1 MEPIELGITIHPADF
16 FEAMVDKYTPQ
27 EIADIV
33 MQLPRLVK
41 DKQFVKDVHDM
52 YGKILKIYEEAG
64 K

>member
-1 MEPIELGITIHPADF
+1 MEPIELGIIVHPEDF

-33 MQLPRLVK
+33 MQLPRIVK
-41 DKQFVKDVHDM
+41 DKKFIQDVYDM
-52 YGKILKIYEEAG
+52 YGKVLKIYEESG